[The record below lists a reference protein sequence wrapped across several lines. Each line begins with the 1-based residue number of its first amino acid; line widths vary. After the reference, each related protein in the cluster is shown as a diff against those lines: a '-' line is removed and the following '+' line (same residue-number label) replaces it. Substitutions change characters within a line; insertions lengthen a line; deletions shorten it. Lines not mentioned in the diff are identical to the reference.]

1 MMSDGMTDMREA
13 EILQQI
19 AEAEGVQLTN
29 ALDKQVGGKHYTNML
44 VQPVEFILANNI
56 GFLEGN
62 IIKYVCRHQ
71 DKHGAEDIKK
81 AIHYCEMLL
90 HIKYGE

>member
-1 MMSDGMTDMREA
+1 MSDGMTDMREA